1 MRTRAAFIATVVTVT
16 SALLS
21 PALCHAS
28 VAGTFS
34 LALDTPATILNP
46 EQAAQRNSYVVL
58 QSWETQQAAS
68 LKAANP
74 NLDVLVYQ
82 NLSAIAGTAHS
93 GGLSSSG
100 VSYVEASEHPDWF
113 LKDTHGNR
121 ISEANYPW
129 LWMADVGN
137 SGYQQRWTANVL
149 AVFQGGPWDG
159 VMMDDTNAT
168 AKFHVNPVS
177 RIAAYPTDQA
187 YQAAV
192 GSMLAYAGPRIVAAG
207 KLAIPNMGAWHEYP
221 EIVEG
226 WLSYVS
232 GGMDQNFVK
241 WFPVAGAGYAGP
253 RVWRGQLE
261 EVEATQRMGKRF
273 LAVTHVEARDEEARC
288 YGWATLLLGAN
299 GSAAY
304 FATDDH
310 GGEIWSSEFETPLG
324 VPLVPARQ
332 EESGIWVRS
341 FTKGLVVV
349 NPTSSVHSTEFGGTY
364 SGDGYTDADGGTL
377 QPHSALVL
385 VRTDPEPARRGGDP
399 SAKELIEA
407 MPVGGMWPD
416 DPAQANP
423 ARGHHLRSIAR
434 RCRRAMT
441 RRHFSKH
448 LRVRCARAAHAA
460 RHAPQHD

>member
-1 MRTRAAFIATVVTVT
+1 MGTGTNHLDLGAPAPTMRTRAAFIATVVTVT

-149 AVFQGGPWDG
+149 AVFQG
-159 VMMDDTNAT
+159 
-168 AKFHVNPVS
+168 
-177 RIAAYPTDQA
+177 
-187 YQAAV
+187 
-192 GSMLAYAGPRIVAAG
+192 
-207 KLAIPNMGAWHEYP
+207 
-221 EIVEG
+221 
-226 WLSYVS
+226 
-232 GGMDQNFVK
+232 
-241 WFPVAGAGYAGP
+241 
-253 RVWRGQLE
+253 
-261 EVEATQRMGKRF
+261 
-273 LAVTHVEARDEEARC
+273 
-288 YGWATLLLGAN
+288 
-299 GSAAY
+299 
-304 FATDDH
+304 
-310 GGEIWSSEFETPLG
+310 
-324 VPLVPARQ
+324 
-332 EESGIWVRS
+332 
-341 FTKGLVVV
+341 
-349 NPTSSVHSTEFGGTY
+349 
-364 SGDGYTDADGGTL
+364 
-377 QPHSALVL
+377 
-385 VRTDPEPARRGGDP
+385 
-399 SAKELIEA
+399 
-407 MPVGGMWPD
+407 
-416 DPAQANP
+416 
-423 ARGHHLRSIAR
+423 
-434 RCRRAMT
+434 
-441 RRHFSKH
+441 
-448 LRVRCARAAHAA
+448 
-460 RHAPQHD
+460 